1 MKSSGWTRLGI
12 VLSVLWMLLISG
24 IALCELSSWAPL
36 GKIVIMQPAVL
47 TGGFVDDLGLLEKP
61 SLNVYRL
68 AKALLVPVFIAWI
81 AVYLM
86 AHATRWVYKGFKRH
100 WLSTLSAKRVSH
112 ERTLQWVAHW

>member
-1 MKSSGWTRLGI
+1 MAGHVS
-12 VLSVLWMLLISG
+12 VLSFPCCGCCSFRELLYANYRVG
-24 IALCELSSWAPL
+24 APL

-47 TGGFVDDLGLLEKP
+47 TGRFVDDLGLLEKP

-86 AHATRWVYKGFKRH
+86 AHATR
-100 WLSTLSAKRVSH
+100 
-112 ERTLQWVAHW
+112 